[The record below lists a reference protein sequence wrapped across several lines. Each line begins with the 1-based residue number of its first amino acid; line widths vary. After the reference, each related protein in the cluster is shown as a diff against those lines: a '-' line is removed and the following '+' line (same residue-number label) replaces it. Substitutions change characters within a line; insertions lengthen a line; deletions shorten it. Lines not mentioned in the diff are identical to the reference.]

1 MSTSRGFWAT
11 SLAPAGAA
19 LKLYWPAFF
28 GLQIFAGLLALGYY
42 KSGAVQEVAHW
53 LLEWKS
59 AGGLLFV
66 VGANIFSGALLPEV
80 LKAWLRP
87 PGRPAPT
94 WRDWVHLSGLM
105 AILGLAVNEFYRAQG
120 QWFDGFDWVTA
131 VALKIL
137 VDQIG
142 FALLFALPL
151 VVVWFAWQE
160 NRYSWGKTWAAL
172 TPPAFLQRLIP
183 LYLPN
188 LLFWVPALIALYAL
202 PTELQFL
209 LYLFLNGAWCLLMI
223 FIAQEMSGTAEVQ
236 APSNGRTGA
245 SRQRDSK
252 S

>member
-1 MSTSRGFWAT
+1 M
-11 SLAPAGAA
+11 A
-19 LKLYWPAFF
+19 LKLYWPAFLA
-28 GLQIFAGLLALGYY
+28 LQIFAGLLAAGYY
-42 KSGAVQEVAHW
+42 ASGAVRDVAHW

-66 VGANIFSGALLPEV
+66 VAANIFSGAVLPEM

-94 WRDWVHLSGLM
+94 WRDWLHLSGLM

-120 QWFDGFDWVTA
+120 EWFDGFGVATA

-137 VDQIG
+137 VDQLV

-160 NRYSWGKTWAAL
+160 NSYRWGRTRAAL
-172 TPPAFLQRLIP
+172 TPSVFLQRLIP

-188 LLFWVPALIALYAL
+188 LLFWVPALIALYSL

-209 LYLFLNGAWCLLMI
+209 LYLFLNSASCLLMI
-223 FIAQEMSGTAEVQ
+223 FIAREMSGAAAARSAQ
-236 APSNGRTGA
+236 ARAGVSSNGTTGA